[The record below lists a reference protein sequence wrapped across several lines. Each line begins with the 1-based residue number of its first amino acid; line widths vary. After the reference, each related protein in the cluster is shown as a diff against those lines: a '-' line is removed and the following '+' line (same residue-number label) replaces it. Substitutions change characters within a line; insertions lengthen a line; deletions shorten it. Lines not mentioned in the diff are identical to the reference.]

1 MGKSA
6 ENGQNSKECQS
17 LKSVPMTNQND
28 KAATTVRF
36 INPIDGTNTQFN
48 LELKTLFVLNALEME
63 GQKQVN
69 ALTTLS
75 QLKKEEAFGIKVI
88 IKPFVSPV
96 II

>member
-1 MGKSA
+1 
-6 ENGQNSKECQS
+6 
-17 LKSVPMTNQND
+17 MTNLNA
-28 KAATTVRF
+28 KAATTVRSTNH
-36 INPIDGTNTQFN
+36 IGGTNTQFN
-48 LELKTLFVLNALEME
+48 SEKRTRFVLNALEME

-88 IKPFVSPV
+88 IKPFASPV